1 MNWYLVLEIVAVP
14 AAFVLGRYSARYRFI
29 RVKRRYRQNV
39 GEFIRGR

>member
-1 MNWYLVLEIVAVP
+1 MDWYLLLGIIAVP
-14 AAFVLGRYSARYRFI
+14 SAFVLGRYSARYRFI